1 MKYNELGIYI
11 HIPFCKRKCYYC
23 DFVSYA
29 NKENI
34 IEKYIESIEKEIDS
48 YIVDYYNVTTIYI
61 GGGTPSSIDSK
72 YIMKILN
79 KLKEKLV
86 NNKTS
91 FNNIEITIEIN
102 PGTVTKQKLEDYIQ
116 AGINRVSI
124 GLQTTNNTLLKQIG
138 RIHTKEEFFET
149 YRIVK
154 QIGFKNINADLMIGL
169 PNQTIQ
175 DVKDSLQELISLN
188 LNHISVYSLIIEEN
202 TKIEKMISE
211 GKLNLPEEEIE
222 RNMYWYVKNKLEL
235 SGYKHYEISNYAK
248 KGYKS
253 KHNLNCW
260 NQNEYIGLGVA
271 AHSYLNNIR
280 YCNTSDLE
288 KYIDNMNEIHN
299 KEVYYINEKQQIEDK
314 KKEFMLLGLRK
325 IDGVSIQEFK
335 QRFTDNP
342 IYVFRK
348 ELEKLVNDKLIT
360 IDGNIIKLT
369 YKGIDFANL
378 VWQEFI

>member
-23 DFVSYA
+23 DFVSYE

-48 YIVDYYNVTTIYI
+48 YIVDDYNVTTIYI
-61 GGGTPSSIDSK
+61 GGGTPSSINSK
-72 YIMKILN
+72 YIVKILN
-79 KLKEKLV
+79 KLREKLV

-91 FNNIEITIEIN
+91 FNNIEITIELN
-102 PGTVTKQKLEDYIQ
+102 PGTVTKQKLEDYIK

-149 YRIVK
+149 YKIVK
-154 QIGFKNINADLMIGL
+154 KTGFKNVNVDLMIGL

-202 TKIEKMISE
+202 TKIEKMISK
-211 GKLNLPEEEIE
+211 GKLNLPKEEIE
-222 RNMYWYVKNKLEL
+222 RNMYWYVKNTLEL
-235 SGYKHYEISNYAK
+235 NGYKHYEISNYAK
-248 KGYKS
+248 EGYES

-260 NQNEYIGLGVA
+260 NQNEYIGIGVA

-288 KYIDNMNEIHN
+288 KYIDNMNEINN

-360 IDGNIIKLT
+360 IDGDIIKLT

>member
-91 FNNIEITIEIN
+91 FNNIEITIELN
-102 PGTVTKQKLEDYIQ
+102 PGTVTKQKLEDYIK

-149 YRIVK
+149 YKIVK
-154 QIGFKNINADLMIGL
+154 KTGFKNVNVDLMIGL

-202 TKIEKMISE
+202 TKIEKMISK
-211 GKLNLPEEEIE
+211 GKLNLPKEEIE
-222 RNMYWYVKNKLEL
+222 RNMYWYVKNTLEL
-235 SGYKHYEISNYAK
+235 NGYKHYEISNYAK
-248 KGYKS
+248 EGYES

-260 NQNEYIGLGVA
+260 NQNEYIGIGVA

-288 KYIDNMNEIHN
+288 KYIDNMNEINN

-360 IDGNIIKLT
+360 IDGDIIKLT